1 MLNYN
6 FKIAEVIEKIKEL
19 KAKKIALQFPE
30 GLKIYA
36 TSVANEIESKTN
48 SKVIILGDACYG
60 ACDVSDQDMM
70 NLVDLIVHFGHTPLP
85 LNYKIPIIFVEAY
98 SLINIEDSMKKSL
111 KNLEGYNNIGLVTTT
126 QHLNVLEKMK
136 TILEKKGKKVFLKKG
151 IGTKEGQV
159 LGCNFS
165 AIKDLPVEAYLYVGS
180 GNFHPLGIKL
190 FTKKPVIIADPYMGD
205 VRSIDEFS
213 DKILRVRFAKIVKA
227 GEANNFGVIVSSK
240 EGQFRLELAYHLKE
254 MIQNSGRKAV
264 IIMMNS
270 ITPALLMA
278 YRDLD
283 AFVITA
289 CPRIAIDD
297 ASMYEKPLITPQELE
312 IVLNKR
318 DWSNYEMDEIK
329 YDENKNIIN
338 SI

>member
-1 MLNYN
+1 MLNYDFN
-6 FKIAEVIEKIKEL
+6 IEGVIGKIKKL
-19 KAKKIALQFPE
+19 NAAKIALQFPE
-30 GLKIYA
+30 GLKVHA
-36 TSVANEIESKTN
+36 TSIADEIESKTN

-60 ACDVSDQDMM
+60 ACDIADQEMM
-70 NLVDLIVHFGHTPLP
+70 NLVDIIVHFGHTPLP
-85 LNYKIPIIFVEAY
+85 LNYKIPVIFVEAY
-98 SLINIEDSMKKSL
+98 SRINIEDSIKKSL
-111 KNLEGYNNIGLVTTT
+111 KNLDGYNNIGLVTTT
-126 QHLNVLEKMK
+126 QHLNVLKKMK

-151 IGTKEGQV
+151 IGTSEGQV

-165 AIKDLPVEAYLYVGS
+165 AIKNLPVDAYLFVGS

-227 GEANNFGVIVSSK
+227 SEANNFGIVVSSK

-254 MIQNSGRKAV
+254 MIQKSGKKAV

-270 ITPALLMA
+270 INPTLLMA
-278 YRDLD
+278 YRELD

-297 ASMYEKPLITPQELE
+297 ANMYEKPLLTPQELE
-312 IVLNKR
+312 VVLDKR

>member
-1 MLNYN
+1 
-6 FKIAEVIEKIKEL
+6 
-19 KAKKIALQFPE
+19 
-30 GLKIYA
+30 
-36 TSVANEIESKTN
+36 
-48 SKVIILGDACYG
+48 
-60 ACDVSDQDMM
+60 
-70 NLVDLIVHFGHTPLP
+70 
-85 LNYKIPIIFVEAY
+85 
-98 SLINIEDSMKKSL
+98 MK
-111 KNLEGYNNIGLVTTT
+111 N
-126 QHLNVLEKMK
+126 
-136 TILEKKGKKVFLKKG
+136 ILEENGKKVFLKKG
-151 IGTKEGQV
+151 IGTSEGQV

-165 AIKDLPVEAYLYVGS
+165 AIKNLPVDAYLYLGS

-190 FTKKPVIIADPYMGD
+190 FTKKPVIVADPYMGD

-227 GEANNFGVIVSSK
+227 SEANNLGIIVSSK

-254 MIQNSGRKAV
+254 MIQKSGRKAV
-264 IIMMNS
+264 IIMMDS
-270 ITPALLMA
+270 ITPTLLMA

-297 ASMYEKPLITPQELE
+297 ANIYEKPLITPQELE
-312 IVLNKR
+312 VVLNKR